1 MTWAELMEANEA
13 FDELLDLKEK
23 AMDEEKKRVDK
34 EIKTMKLRSKSRSS
48 RL

>member
-23 AMDEEKKRVDK
+23 AAEKEK
-34 EIKTMKLRSKSRSS
+34 ERFKNEIPKLKYRSKNSR
-48 RL
+48 

>member
-23 AMDEEKKRVDK
+23 AMNDEKTKAEK
-34 EIKTMKLRSKSRSS
+34 EIKAMKFRSKSKYS
-48 RL
+48 RR

>member
-23 AMDEEKKRVDK
+23 QAEKDK
-34 EIKTMKLRSKSRSS
+34 EKMKNEIPKLKLKNKYIKR
-48 RL
+48 